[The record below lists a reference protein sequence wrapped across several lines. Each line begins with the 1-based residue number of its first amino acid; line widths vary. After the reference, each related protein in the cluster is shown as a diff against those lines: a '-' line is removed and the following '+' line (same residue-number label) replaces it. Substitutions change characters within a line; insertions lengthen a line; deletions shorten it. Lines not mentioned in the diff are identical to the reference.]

1 MKKRRAARKDDFS
14 LFFNLELM
22 GFPAA
27 SADSVVSV
35 YPILSARP
43 HLLYLRR
50 FPPSEPNRLVCVNS
64 LLLQKRED
72 ILVCTRLQMLGTRV
86 TCTPGRL
93 GCLFCIS
100 G

>member
-1 MKKRRAARKDDFS
+1 MKKRRAAPEDDFS

-43 HLLYLRR
+43 HLLYLRS

-64 LLLQKRED
+64 LPLQKRQD
-72 ILVCTRLQMLGTRV
+72 IRVCTRLQMLRTRIM
-86 TCTPGRL
+86 CTLGRRAA
-93 GCLFCIS
+93 CVS

>member
-1 MKKRRAARKDDFS
+1 MKKRRTAPEDDFS

-27 SADSVVSV
+27 SADSVVRV

-43 HLLYLRR
+43 HLLYLRS

-64 LLLQKRED
+64 LLL
-72 ILVCTRLQMLGTRV
+72 
-86 TCTPGRL
+86 
-93 GCLFCIS
+93 
-100 G
+100 